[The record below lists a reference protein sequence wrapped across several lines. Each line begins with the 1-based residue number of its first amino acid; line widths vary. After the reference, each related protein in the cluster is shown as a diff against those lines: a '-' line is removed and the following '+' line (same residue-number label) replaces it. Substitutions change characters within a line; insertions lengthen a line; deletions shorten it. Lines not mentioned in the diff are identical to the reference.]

1 MTSKLISDVFLAC
14 FFIAIVS
21 ANELPD
27 RKRALT
33 EPVEVVVERQS
44 QELATLKAD
53 HATLKSDLETTQ
65 GAFKV
70 LQTQMNALTDSVR
83 AQLHVL
89 HLGTSGSGGTS
100 GGDVASTFVRWGRS
114 QCPEGAQTVYSGVVG
129 GAYAHD
135 PGAGANR
142 LCMTL
147 EPTFENVTQ
156 DQSGEIDGVE
166 YIIPGHHNEDAVC
179 SFCKASYAT
188 TFMVPGTTTCPGDA
202 VFQYKGF
209 LSSGYHADEAAS
221 EYLCL
226 DSEPENRPG
235 GAGNQNSGYFEHVLA
250 HCGSLPCPPYQEG
263 GVITC
268 V

>member
-1 MTSKLISDVFLAC
+1 MLGVAGGSHFGHTGGGANRLCLTKEPVFDSTPTESVYGELSGMEYYLHGHLYTDVVCAVC
-14 FFIAIVS
+14 RA
-21 ANELPD
+21 P
-27 RKRALT
+27 ALT

-44 QELATLKAD
+44 QELAALKAD

-89 HLGTSGSGGTS
+89 HLGTSGSGGTT
-100 GGDVASTFVRWGRS
+100 G
-114 QCPEGAQTVYSGVVG
+114 GVVG

-188 TFMVPGTTTCPGDA
+188 TFMVPGTTT
-202 VFQYKGF
+202 
-209 LSSGYHADEAAS
+209 
-221 EYLCL
+221 
-226 DSEPENRPG
+226 
-235 GAGNQNSGYFEHVLA
+235 
-250 HCGSLPCPPYQEG
+250 
-263 GVITC
+263 
-268 V
+268 